1 MGYNSESPIIF
12 GGISGV
18 VTTLTG
24 KYPQVGTT
32 VNYEGTDYVYVYNGG
47 DQPIYPGM
55 GIVAQT
61 AAAGYTGT
69 VSSVTYD
76 RIFGVVVHTTMLTS
90 THGWVAY
97 RGLVSLY
104 TSAAIDTGAFVTVAA
119 DGMFATYICHSATG
133 TGKEIG
139 KVLVASSAATTVKA
153 ACYISV

>member
-1 MGYNSESPIIF
+1 MGYNSASPIIF

-24 KYPQVGTT
+24 KYPQVGTK
-32 VNYEGTDYVYVYNGG
+32 VNYEGTEYIYVYNGG
-47 DQPIYPGM
+47 DQPIYPGQ

-61 AAAGYTGT
+61 AATGYTGT
-69 VSSVTYD
+69 ISSVAYD
-76 RIFGVVVHTTMLTS
+76 RILGVVVHTTMLTS

-97 RGLVSLY
+97 RGLVDVY
-104 TSAAIDTGAFVTVAA
+104 TSAAIDTGAFVTVDA
-119 DGMFATYICHSATG
+119 DGYFTTYTCGT

-139 KVLVASSAATTVKA
+139 KVLVKSSAATNVKA